1 MVYNDKHILIIETAE
16 GLFSKKGY
24 EATTV
29 RDIAEQAGVNIAMI
43 SYYFGSKEK
52 LLEALF
58 NHRLGNLKM
67 RVEILLKNDSL
78 SPVQKMEILVDE
90 HIERV
95 VRHEGFY
102 KIILCEQVINKNPA
116 IIKTLLEIKK
126 RNAELINEIIIDG
139 QKKGAFKK
147 NVDVILLMSTMVG
160 TVIHGLINQPFYRE
174 YNELKKMPAKEFE
187 EMMQKK
193 LSVHVKKIFKAIA
206 VQRKVCLR
214 IA

>member
-1 MVYNDKHILIIETAE
+1 MGFNDKHIQIIETAE

-67 RVEILLKNDSL
+67 RIESLLKNDSL
-78 SPVQKMEILVDE
+78 LPLQKIDILIDD

-95 VRHEGFY
+95 VHHEGFY
-102 KIILCEQVINKNPA
+102 KIMLCEQVINKNPA
-116 IIKTLLEIKK
+116 IIKTLFEIKK
-126 RNAELINEIIIDG
+126 RNAGLINELIIDG

-160 TVIHGLINQPFYRE
+160 TVIQVLINHPFYRE
-174 YNELKKMPAKEFE
+174 YNNMKKMPAKEFE
-187 EMMQKK
+187 ETIQKK
-193 LSVHVKKIFKAIA
+193 LSVHVKKIFKAI
-206 VQRKVCLR
+206 LTNEG
-214 IA
+214 

>member
-1 MVYNDKHILIIETAE
+1 MSYSSKHIQIIETAE
-16 GLFSKKGY
+16 ELFAKKGY

-67 RVEILLKNDSL
+67 RVESLLKNDSL
-78 SPVQKMEILVDE
+78 SPVQKVDILIDE

-95 VRHEGFY
+95 IQHEGFY
-102 KIILCEQVINKNPA
+102 KVMLTEQVINKNPA
-116 IIKTLLEIKK
+116 ILKLLLEIKK
-126 RNAELINEIIIDG
+126 RNAGLINELIVDG

-147 NVDVILLMSTMVG
+147 NVDVILLLSTMMG
-160 TVIHGLINQPFYRE
+160 TVIQVLINRPFYRE
-174 YNELKKMPAKEFE
+174 YNDLKKMPVNEFE
-187 EMMQKK
+187 ETIQKR
-193 LSVHVKKIFKAIA
+193 LAIHVKKIFKAVLTNEA
-206 VQRKVCLR
+206 
-214 IA
+214 